1 MTGRIE
7 TAGPNSERELA
18 TTGLVAARER
28 ARATLSAAVDTDGA
42 VRRPCASRTLETTL
56 LLVLLRKRDCHPE
69 QERELTAFLTTP
81 RAQASG
87 YDAALAQAVLHGR
100 TTGTDVVSGELLAG
114 FDHFSLARKRLLFD
128 VYLAV
133 AGAVPFDASM
143 LRPSRAAG
151 PGGSEDSNAKS
162 GAGEDTKTKAAANGA
177 TKTGGKVTFC
187 KTEDL
192 AIDARD
198 AAPDKDSGRIDITM
212 INRGSTTCSATG
224 FAGVDIKDADNTS
237 NPIERGHAQ
246 PRITTLE
253 PGDAA
258 VFNLAYDIDN
268 TGNSLASPT
277 NILVTPPNETHT
289 VSLKWPAGAGE
300 IKGAYT
306 DVEVYPT
313 HTTK

>member
-1 MTGRIE
+1 MKYTRI
-7 TAGPNSERELA
+7 TALA
-18 TTGLVAARER
+18 AIGVA
-28 ARATLSAAVDTDGA
+28 ATLS
-42 VRRPCASRTLETTL
+42 
-56 LLVLLRKRDCHPE
+56 
-69 QERELTAFLTTP
+69 LTACGSDG
-81 RAQASG
+81 SG
-87 YDAALAQAVLHGR
+87 KDSSSKGSSSS
-100 TTGTDVVSGELLAG
+100 TSSSSD
-114 FDHFSLARKRLLFD
+114 
-128 VYLAV
+128 
-133 AGAVPFDASM
+133 
-143 LRPSRAAG
+143 
-151 PGGSEDSNAKS
+151 GGSKSESGSGSGGS
-162 GAGEDTKTKAAANGA
+162 GADNARSGSGEDTKAGAAANGA
-177 TKTGGKVTFC
+177 TTTGGKVTFC

-224 FAGVDIKDADNTS
+224 FAGVDIKDADHTS

-246 PRITTLE
+246 PRITTLK

-268 TGNSLASPT
+268 TGDSLASPT

-289 VSLKWPAGAGE
+289 VNLKWPAGAGE

-313 HTTK
+313 HTTE